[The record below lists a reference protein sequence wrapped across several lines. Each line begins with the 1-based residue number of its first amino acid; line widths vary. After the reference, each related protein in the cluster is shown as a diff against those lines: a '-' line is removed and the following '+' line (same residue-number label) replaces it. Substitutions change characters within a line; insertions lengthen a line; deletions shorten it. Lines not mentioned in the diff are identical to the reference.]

1 MCEVGARAGVF
12 LSSPQ
17 VLAGRRLPEKASQ
30 PCPGSFGKQ
39 RGRWPVR
46 NKSGIKITQTAA
58 LRNWLNPFYKE
69 MGGFL
74 SLNIIPCPSD
84 QLFSQNISKLSAN
97 TVESLQIRAWPII
110 F

>member
-1 MCEVGARAGVF
+1 MCEVGARAGEL

-30 PCPGSFGKQ
+30 PWPGRFGKQ

-46 NKSGIKITQTAA
+46 NKSGIKIPQPAA
-58 LRNWLNPFYKE
+58 LRNGLNPVYKE
-69 MGGFL
+69 LGGLL
-74 SLNIIPCPSD
+74 SLNIIPCTSD

-110 F
+110 T